1 MHLPKYLLSSQ
12 YHQIAAIVH
21 QYQQSQSVDRR
32 SLKIQ
37 VSDNLNA
44 VQVLKFAH
52 HQLQVQSHHHL
63 NQQNILKLGEF

>member
-1 MHLPKYLLSSQ
+1 MHLSKYSLNSQ
-12 YHQIAAIVH
+12 YHRVATIVH

-37 VSDNLNA
+37 LSDNLNA
-44 VQVLKFAH
+44 TQVLKFAH

-63 NQQNILKLGEF
+63 NQQEILK